1 MYATFIKTNKIYT
14 EWIFPKFYGKKEGVP
29 LIFDKES

>member
-14 EWIFPKFYGKKEGVP
+14 EWIFPKFYGKEGVP